1 MNIGNPARGHEI
13 CWPAGMDDRQGA
25 FCVRLLIAIPV
36 YNEHKYVRTVL
47 DKVKRFH
54 DDVLVIDDGSTDG
67 TGELLAQLAGTSDIH
82 LIRHGV
88 NRGYGQSLIDA
99 FRYADRK
106 GYDWVI
112 TMDCDE
118 QHEPEMIPEFVR
130 SIRAGCCQWDVISGS
145 RYMETRPDGDLPPGD
160 RRAINA
166 TITALLNDLFGWN
179 LTDSFCGFKA
189 HRVAAMRKLNLTETG
204 YAFPLQFWPQA
215 YEAGLRIKEIPVRLI
230 YNDPTR
236 HFGGLL
242 DDAAVR
248 LQHYKDVL
256 HAELRRIRERSAAAA
271 TAVMDQPAMCSSFC
285 GE

>member
-1 MNIGNPARGHEI
+1 M
-13 CWPAGMDDRQGA
+13 
-25 FCVRLLIAIPV
+25 RLLIAIPV
-36 YNEHKYVRTVL
+36 YNELKYVRTVL
-47 DKVKRFH
+47 DKVRPFH
-54 DDVLVIDDGSTDG
+54 DEILFIDDGSTDG
-67 TGELLAQLAGTSDIH
+67 TAEILSDLAQTSDIR
-82 LIRHGV
+82 LIRHPV

-99 FRYADRK
+99 FRYADRH
-106 GYDWVI
+106 GFDWVI

-130 SIRAGCCQWDVISGS
+130 HIHADDADVISGS
-145 RYMETRPDGDLPPGD
+145 RYLQTHPDGDLPPGD
-160 RRAINA
+160 RRAING
-166 TITALLNDLFGWN
+166 TITALLNELFGWN

-189 HRVAAMRKLNLTETG
+189 HRVSAMRRLCLDETG
-204 YAFPLQFWPQA
+204 YAFPLQFWPQV
-215 YEAGLRIKEIPVRLI
+215 EFAGLRVREIPVRLI

-256 HAELRRIRERSAAAA
+256 HAELRRLNEVRAAGRERGVADEC
-271 TAVMDQPAMCSSFC
+271 DQPAICSCFC